1 MNLPILREAENYF
14 HKILQEKKS
23 EKCNEQKKKMVE
35 DSTAGVLQA
44 IGVWALT
51 FLGIIEDPEGIS
63 FMQVIS
69 SDIYCVRN

>member
-1 MNLPILREAENYF
+1 MNR
-14 HKILQEKKS
+14 
-23 EKCNEQKKKMVE
+23 KKMVE

-44 IGVWALT
+44 IGVRALT